1 MTGRLDEVDKRIIYR
16 LMVDARHTSAPMI
29 ADELDVS
36 AATIRNRTRR
46 LEQRGAIRGY
56 RANIDHEQA
65 IGGLAN
71 HLVCSTP
78 VPDRER
84 RAEQVRAIPGVI
96 SVRELMTGRRNL
108 SVKAI
113 GTDTDDLTRIAR
125 SVSNLDIEIESED
138 LIHREHYQPYS
149 PFGPEQGQSNV
160 SITDYM
166 SLAGKAEVVELTVA
180 EDAPAANK
188 TLQEV
193 SDADLIGE
201 DVLLVTIERDE
212 EVLTPRGDS
221 LMQPGDLATLFSR
234 DGVPREVID
243 ALTNDR
249 NEPTEL
255 SIK

>member
-1 MTGRLDEVDKRIIYR
+1 
-16 LMVDARHTSAPMI
+16 
-29 ADELDVS
+29 
-36 AATIRNRTRR
+36 
-46 LEQRGAIRGY
+46 
-56 RANIDHEQA
+56 
-65 IGGLAN
+65 
-71 HLVCSTP
+71 
-78 VPDRER
+78 
-84 RAEQVRAIPGVI
+84 VI

-234 DGVPREVID
+234 DGVPEGVID
-243 ALTNDR
+243 AFTNDR

-255 SIK
+255 SVK

>member
-1 MTGRLDEVDKRIIYR
+1 V
-16 LMVDARHTSAPMI
+16 
-29 ADELDVS
+29 
-36 AATIRNRTRR
+36 
-46 LEQRGAIRGY
+46 
-56 RANIDHEQA
+56 
-65 IGGLAN
+65 
-71 HLVCSTP
+71 
-78 VPDRER
+78 
-84 RAEQVRAIPGVI
+84 
-96 SVRELMTGRRNL
+96 
-108 SVKAI
+108 
-113 GTDTDDLTRIAR
+113 
-125 SVSNLDIEIESED
+125 
-138 LIHREHYQPYS
+138 
-149 PFGPEQGQSNV
+149 
-160 SITDYM
+160 
-166 SLAGKAEVVELTVA
+166 SLAGKTEVVELTVA

-255 SIK
+255 SIKQNLTKSLLK